1 MASLTNPISSL
12 RSYCRI
18 EGLQFHQRVI
28 DETGLPHERLFHVQ
42 TIVTRQQNSIIPNLF
57 DGFGHSIKVA
67 KRNSALTALSSLNQ
81 QNELPIDASPR
92 QDGLES
98 ILRLFA
104 AELLPSKHSYAD
116 LVKLGRLF
124 KVPIRLFKSG
134 LDHCVS
140 FCECKFLSPLG
151 YQEASFK
158 ALSAIRALV
167 EKMDE
172 ICIQSFVWK
181 VDLLARLR
189 GFSVSYEVMN
199 LTLAS
204 QMKHVS
210 KSQFSASCV
219 LFPLTKTE
227 ASAKCVKRAKE
238 LAARLM
244 LGKFKSGDI
253 TRCSPLQNSIKPPTA
268 NRRGDNDASRGDL
281 TYTGSLHPVERL
293 ELNQRISDEPPPVY
307 TVEKLSPIPAS
318 LSYRS
323 GRTNKANHRSV
334 KFRYFCRLGEMVIRG
349 AACDN
354 KRLAKRSAA
363 ERALQAIG
371 ISPYPHLAQS
381 AVSPPPALHR
391 SAPDVFQSSSAAL
404 VWLPMHETLGMLYTV
419 GRQQEK
425 IEDSLVTFSCAE
437 EIFIFKAATLLNVKS
452 HFKSSKGRSRSTLRN
467 VSLHSST
474 KSGRRC
480 RSVGIDTF
488 GCGLQQL
495 GNMDTTSK
503 YHIGTTKLNK
513 ENCLNWKSEEHRLPS
528 PRQEAV
534 AWQLLSQLIRV
545 LAFQRPNDSFSATAE
560 FVSPDTQLLQM
571 CNRFGIPCK
580 LTELPGF
587 KFTGGGAPVFQTRK
601 SHNFVGLGCAFL
613 LQIGGNHLGSLCLPS
628 ATGTEW
634 GYWTSSRGPI
644 RLECQHNG
652 RGGCFLSTASNRETC
667 RRSLALY
674 VLRGL
679 PDLSK

>member
-42 TIVTRQQNSIIPNLF
+42 TIVTRQQNAIIPNLF

-81 QNELPIDASPR
+81 QNELPLDASPR

-98 ILRLFA
+98 ILRLFD

-181 VDLLARLR
+181 VGLLARLR
-189 GFSVSYEVMN
+189 GFSVSYEVLN
-199 LTLAS
+199 LTLTF

-219 LFPLTKTE
+219 LFPLIKTE
-227 ASAKCVKRAKE
+227 ASAKSVKRAKE

-244 LGKFKSGDI
+244 LDKFKSGDI

-268 NRRGDNDASRGDL
+268 NRRGDNAASRGDL

-293 ELNQRISDEPPPVY
+293 ELNQRINDEPPPVY
-307 TVEKLSPIPAS
+307 TVEKLSPSIPAS
-318 LSYRS
+318 LSRRS
-323 GRTNKANHRSV
+323 GGTNKANHRSV

-371 ISPYPHLAQS
+371 ISPYPHLARS
-381 AVSPPPALHR
+381 AVSPPPALHH
-391 SAPDVFQSSSAAL
+391 SAPGA
-404 VWLPMHETLGMLYTV
+404 V

-437 EIFIFKAATLLNVKS
+437 EILIFKAATLLNVKS
-452 HFKSSKGRSRSTLRN
+452 HFKSSNGRSRSTLRN

-480 RSVGIDTF
+480 WSVGIDTF

-503 YHIGTTKLNK
+503 YHIGTTGLNK
-513 ENCLNWKSEEHRLPS
+513 ENCLNWKSEEQQLPS

-545 LAFQRPNDSFSATAE
+545 LAFQRPNDNFSATAE

-571 CNRFGIPCK
+571 CSRFGIPCK

-601 SHNFVGLGCAFL
+601 FHNFVGLGCAFL

-628 ATGTEW
+628 ATGTER
-634 GYWTSSRGPI
+634 GYWTSSRGAI

-652 RGGCFLSTASNRETC
+652 RGGCFLSTAANRETC

-679 PDLSK
+679 PDLSE

>member
-1 MASLTNPISSL
+1 MWRATGYTPSAFVFPESIKLFPGNQAISDHLFQCLLALSWVRELVMASLTNPISSL

-42 TIVTRQQNSIIPNLF
+42 TIVTRQQNAIIPNLF

-81 QNELPIDASPR
+81 QNELPLDASPR

-98 ILRLFA
+98 ILRLFD

-181 VDLLARLR
+181 VGLLARLR
-189 GFSVSYEVMN
+189 GFSVSYEV
-199 LTLAS
+199 
-204 QMKHVS
+204 MKHVS

-219 LFPLTKTE
+219 LFPLIKTE
-227 ASAKCVKRAKE
+227 ASAKSVKRAKE

-244 LGKFKSGDI
+244 LDKFKSGDI

-268 NRRGDNDASRGDL
+268 NRRGDNAASRGDL

-293 ELNQRISDEPPPVY
+293 ELNQRINDEPPPVY
-307 TVEKLSPIPAS
+307 TVEKLSPSIPAS
-318 LSYRS
+318 LSRRS
-323 GRTNKANHRSV
+323 GGTNKANHRSV

-371 ISPYPHLAQS
+371 ISPYPHLARS
-381 AVSPPPALHR
+381 AVSPPPALHH
-391 SAPDVFQSSSAAL
+391 SAPGA
-404 VWLPMHETLGMLYTV
+404 V

-425 IEDSLVTFSCAE
+425 IE
-437 EIFIFKAATLLNVKS
+437 
-452 HFKSSKGRSRSTLRN
+452 
-467 VSLHSST
+467 
-474 KSGRRC
+474 
-480 RSVGIDTF
+480 
-488 GCGLQQL
+488 

-503 YHIGTTKLNK
+503 YHIGTTGLNK
-513 ENCLNWKSEEHRLPS
+513 ENCLNWKSEEQQLPS

-545 LAFQRPNDSFSATAE
+545 LAFQRPNDNFSATAE

-571 CNRFGIPCK
+571 CSRFGIPCK

-601 SHNFVGLGCAFL
+601 FHNFVGLGCAFL

-628 ATGTEW
+628 ATGTER
-634 GYWTSSRGPI
+634 GYWTSSRGAI

-652 RGGCFLSTASNRETC
+652 RGGCFLSTAANRETC

-679 PDLSK
+679 PDLSE